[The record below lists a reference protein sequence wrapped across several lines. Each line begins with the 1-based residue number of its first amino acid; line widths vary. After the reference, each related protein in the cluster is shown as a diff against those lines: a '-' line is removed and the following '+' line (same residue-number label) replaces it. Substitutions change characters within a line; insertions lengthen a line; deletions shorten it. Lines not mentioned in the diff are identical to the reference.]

1 MTSSCNCFIT
11 SSYCPPGSSLEETA
25 MEVGKAVVLVLVVDV
40 LINDRQQTPD
50 WREMKEKGQERVK
63 GKGSV

>member
-1 MTSSCNCFIT
+1 
-11 SSYCPPGSSLEETA
+11 

-63 GKGSV
+63 GRG